1 MIIQGRLVEYEES
14 DLNNG
19 KNMNGTEEKL
29 CPFDK
34 KECIRMR
41 CAIWATD
48 EGTCS
53 LALISQTVQRQ
64 GGQTRAKERSVSSG
78 LSGKYRDPLFD

>member
-1 MIIQGRLVEYEES
+1 
-14 DLNNG
+14 
-19 KNMNGTEEKL
+19 MNETEEKL

-41 CAIWATD
+41 CAIWSVD
-48 EGTCS
+48 EGTCD
-53 LALISQTVQRQ
+53 LALITLAVQQQ
-64 GGQTRAKERSVSSG
+64 GGQVRPKERKVSSG